1 MIPDDVWQKILPTL
15 RTQCSRLTE
24 QDLRETEQR
33 VDLLIAKIQNR
44 HWSSRMDAQRL
55 VLTLLSGVGAIPAGR
70 A

>member
-15 RTQCSRLTE
+15 RTRCPRLTE

-44 HWSSRMDAQRL
+44 HWSSRMAAQQL
-55 VLTLLSGVGAIPAGR
+55 VLGLLSGAGAIPAGR